1 MTILAVSTLKQLVLF
16 QARPIQKRIR
26 PFNVGI
32 SLEAW
37 LLDLD
42 EFKWLRIAAV
52 AFLTLAWGLPFHRNA
67 PLLSARVEY
76 RFYSWLLSASPK
88 TTEFQLWHYCTGW
101 QTPAHRFPRDVPQAM
116 HVLLSIS
123 SLFAKSC
130 LFTEYTYPLPPTN
143 TLHALLKLPSSS
155 VGSCCC
161 FHMEK
166 MCSSAIE
173 GAYAGWQIKRRS
185 PQATLF
191 TLKYG
196 LQSWRRLRRPV
207 VQ

>member
-16 QARPIQKRIR
+16 QARPIQKTIR

-42 EFKWLRIAAV
+42 EFKWLKIAAV

-88 TTEFQLWHYCTGW
+88 TTEFQL
-101 QTPAHRFPRDVPQAM
+101 
-116 HVLLSIS
+116 
-123 SLFAKSC
+123 
-130 LFTEYTYPLPPTN
+130 
-143 TLHALLKLPSSS
+143 
-155 VGSCCC
+155 
-161 FHMEK
+161 
-166 MCSSAIE
+166 
-173 GAYAGWQIKRRS
+173 
-185 PQATLF
+185 
-191 TLKYG
+191 
-196 LQSWRRLRRPV
+196 
-207 VQ
+207 